1 MKDEIFEVFNPENQR
16 VGEAPRQIV
25 HASGL
30 YHRSVH
36 VFIFN
41 SAGKVLIQ
49 QRVPSKDICPGAWD
63 VSVAEHAKPGECGYQ
78 TALRGVREELGVEVT
93 VSLLADFRLNQ
104 FEYPE
109 RGVKDF
115 EFVQT
120 YQAVHD
126 GPFTLDPVEV
136 AGARFI
142 TMQEL
147 LKSAHEAPGGFTPWL
162 HRDLSLFP

>member
-1 MKDEIFEVFNPENQR
+1 MKHEIFDVFNPENHR
-16 VGEAPRQIV
+16 VGEEPRQLV

-41 SAGKVLIQ
+41 SAQEVLIQ
-49 QRVPSKDICPGAWD
+49 KRVPTKDVCPGCWD

-93 VSLLADFRLNQ
+93 VSLLAGYRLNQ

-109 RGVKDF
+109 LGVKDF

-126 GPFTLDPVEV
+126 GPFRLDPVEV

-147 LKSAHEAPGGFTPWL
+147 LKRAHEAPGGFTPWL
-162 HRDLSLFP
+162 HRDLSLFS

>member
-1 MKDEIFEVFNPENQR
+1 MNHEIFEVYDPENQR
-16 VGEAPRQIV
+16 VGEEPRHLV

-41 SAGKVLIQ
+41 GAGEVLIQ
-49 QRVPSKDICPGAWD
+49 QRAAGKDVCPGAWD
-63 VSVAEHAKPGECGYQ
+63 ISVAEHTKPGEYGFQ

-93 VSLLADFRLNQ
+93 VKLIADFRLNK

-109 RGVKDF
+109 LGVKDF

-126 GPFTLDPVEV
+126 GPFTLDTAEV
-136 AGARFI
+136 AGFRFI
-142 TMQEL
+142 TMHGLRQR
-147 LKSAHEAPGGFTPWL
+147 AHEVPGGFTPWL
-162 HRDLSLFP
+162 HRDLSLFS

>member
-1 MKDEIFEVFNPENQR
+1 MNHEIFEVYDPENQR
-16 VGEAPRQIV
+16 VGEEPRHLV
-25 HASGL
+25 HALGL

-41 SAGKVLIQ
+41 SAGEALIQ
-49 QRVPSKDICPGAWD
+49 KRSAQKDVCPGTWD
-63 VSVAEHAKPGECGYQ
+63 ISVAEHAKPGEFGFQ
-78 TALRGVREELGVEVT
+78 TALRGVREELGVDVT
-93 VSLLADFRLNQ
+93 VSLTASFRLNQ

-109 RGVKDF
+109 LGVKDY

-136 AGARFI
+136 AGSRFI
-142 TMQEL
+142 AMHEL
-147 LKSAHEAPGGFTPWL
+147 IQRAHEAPGGFTPWL
-162 HRDLSLFP
+162 HRDLSLFS